1 MTQIYIVFVIETRV
15 PPVGTGYSPVLYWFL
30 TALIIFWI
38 ESKAKTLNK
47 YRFPIRRPKSCV
59 FFPNF
64 IELHYPPGAL
74 VFIVEYEFDF

>member
-1 MTQIYIVFVIETRV
+1 MRV
-15 PPVGTGYSPVLYWFL
+15 PPVGAGFFTCSSSVLYQFL

-59 FFPNF
+59 FFSNF
-64 IELHYPPGAL
+64 VELHYPPGAL
-74 VFIVEYEFDF
+74 DFIVEYEFDF